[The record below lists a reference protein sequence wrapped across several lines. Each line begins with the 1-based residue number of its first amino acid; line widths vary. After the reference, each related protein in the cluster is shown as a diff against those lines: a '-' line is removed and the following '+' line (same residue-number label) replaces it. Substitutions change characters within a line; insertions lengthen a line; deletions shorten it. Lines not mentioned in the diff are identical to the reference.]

1 MTFLD
6 FRRILWAQSNE
17 KTRTKAKKAKRSSL
31 IFELSKTVNKSVNF
45 MHHH

>member
-1 MTFLD
+1 MTFPD

-17 KTRTKAKKAKRSSL
+17 KTRTKAKETKRFFL